1 MTQKSNLIKQ
11 KRILYLIHKYKKKR
25 EFIFSQIYNT
35 DKNKLLFDKM
45 HWSFKLQTIPRNSS
59 LTRLRNYCSITG
71 RSRGYYRFF
80 GISRN
85 MLRFFAQKGILPGV
99 QKSSW

>member
-11 KRILYLIHKYKKKR
+11 KKILYLINKYKKKR
-25 EFIFSQIYNT
+25 EFIFFQIYSSNNAKSLN
-35 DKNKLLFDKM
+35 DKIY
-45 HWSFKLQTIPRNSS
+45 WVFKFQTIPRNSS

-85 MLRFFAQKGILPGV
+85 MLRFFAQKNILPGV